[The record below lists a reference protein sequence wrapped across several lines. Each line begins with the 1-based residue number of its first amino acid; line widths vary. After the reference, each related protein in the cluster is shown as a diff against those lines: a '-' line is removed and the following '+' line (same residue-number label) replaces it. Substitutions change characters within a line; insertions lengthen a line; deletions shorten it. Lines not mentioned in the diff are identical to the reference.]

1 MVEACS
7 RLDRSAKR
15 RPKDWR
21 LDGVSLPGPGR
32 LVDLAVER
40 WFPGADGSTLYRQV
54 SRNSHSDVV
63 VALGYVDDTLTIR
76 EGEGLGFV
84 PTALGLWGLTWRHVL
99 SYLAR
104 TSEEF
109 DNWLDEMLV
118 AIGRG
123 DLIDP

>member
-1 MVEACS
+1 MTSGSAF
-7 RLDRSAKR
+7 DRSAKS

-32 LVDLAVER
+32 LVELAVER
-40 WFPGADGSTLYRQV
+40 WFPGADGSTLYSQV
-54 SRNSHSDVV
+54 SRNSHSDIL

-76 EGEGLGFV
+76 EGEGLGFAA
-84 PTALGLWGLTWRHVL
+84 TALGFWGLTWRHVL
-99 SYLAR
+99 SYLGH
-104 TSEEF
+104 TTEEF
-109 DNWLDEMLV
+109 DKWLNEMLV